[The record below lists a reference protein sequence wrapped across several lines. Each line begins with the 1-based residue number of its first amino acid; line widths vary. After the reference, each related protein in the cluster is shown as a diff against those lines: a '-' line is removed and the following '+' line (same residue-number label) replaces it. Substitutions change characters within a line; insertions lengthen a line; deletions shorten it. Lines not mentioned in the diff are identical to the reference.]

1 MTNSGAPTSA
11 TRTSKN
17 KNYRLSRKKNKKSK
31 LHKRESQT
39 VWTRNKSTQAPS
51 VQCLPEAITGRQ
63 VVCNSTTETNT
74 NGISLKTDS
83 QSPSKSSQHSTH
95 GRHLSTNGGLPWTMT
110 VRHRLNSTSSWKAIC
125 LSLVQNRGRS
135 RCSKSWPW
143 RLNNLRPNKVRKR
156 CGKPWRTCL
165 SNLRTNFLAKS
176 RSKKSSPSREPASL
190 RNCRRPSR
198 NSSAKIWENPHP
210 QLSINSTLSNLL

>member
-1 MTNSGAPTSA
+1 MSCIIKTRIWNDKQWSWRAPTSV
-11 TRTSKN
+11 TITSN
-17 KNYRLSRKKNKKSK
+17 NTNYKLSCKKNKKFK

-51 VQCLPEAITGRQ
+51 AQSLLEAITGRQ
-63 VVCNSTTETNT
+63 VVCNSTTEN
-74 NGISLKTDS
+74 NMNRISLKIDS
-83 QSPSKSSQHSTH
+83 QSPSKSSQHSMH
-95 GRHLSTNGGLPWTMT
+95 GRHLSTNGTLPGTIT
-110 VRHRLNSTSSWKAIC
+110 VRHWLNSPLSWKAIC

-176 RSKKSSPSREPASL
+176 RSKKSSPSREPTSL
-190 RNCRRPSR
+190 RNCRRPS
-198 NSSAKIWENPHP
+198 
-210 QLSINSTLSNLL
+210 